1 MVTYEIVMLL
11 ELLSVIN
18 IVNSN
23 NEETTQFGHSD
34 NLQ

>member
-11 ELLSVIN
+11 EVLSVIN
-18 IVNSN
+18 IVNNN